1 MWKFLFIISI
11 LVVNTACTQHAKSAY
26 SSTNSA
32 SSASN
37 EQPSQADTS
46 VTIYQEGDN
55 TIEERRVKGFLYS
68 VKVTPRQGK
77 PYYLIN
83 ADGDNN
89 TLQNT
94 PPKQK
99 IPSWTLFSW

>member
-1 MWKFLFIISI
+1 MLKFFLMLSMFFLI
-11 LVVNTACTQHAKSAY
+11 TACTQQTTSNNAAKLKNDDEEQSNRAD
-26 SSTNSA
+26 STL
-32 SSASN
+32 
-37 EQPSQADTS
+37 T
-46 VTIYQEGDN
+46 VYQEGDK
-55 TIEERRVKGFLYS
+55 TIEERRIKGFIYS
-68 VKVTPRQGK
+68 VKVIPKQGS

-89 TLQNT
+89 TLQNS